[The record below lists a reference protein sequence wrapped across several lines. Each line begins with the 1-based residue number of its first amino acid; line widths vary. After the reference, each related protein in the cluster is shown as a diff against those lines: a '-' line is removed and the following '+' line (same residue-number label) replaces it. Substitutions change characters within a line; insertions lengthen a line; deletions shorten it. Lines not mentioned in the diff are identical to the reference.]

1 MGTYKSS
8 RHSEDIR
15 REITDILKGIKD
27 PRVTGKLLTI
37 VRVDISSDLSYGKV
51 YVSCIEGIDKAKQAC
66 TGLDNA
72 KGYIKRE
79 LLKRLKIRKAPDLVF
94 IPDDSAEYAMEIE
107 NKIKAVL
114 GEK

>member
-1 MGTYKSS
+1 MASYKSS

-27 PRVTGKLLTI
+27 PRVSGKLLTI

-51 YVSCIEGIDKAKQAC
+51 FVSCIDGIEKAKEAC
-66 TGLDNA
+66 VGLESA

-79 LLKRLKIRKAPDLVF
+79 LLKRLKIRKAPDLTF

-107 NKIKAVL
+107 NKIKEVL
-114 GEK
+114 GD